1 MSIIDQVKQHY
12 QAQERVVI
20 SVPEWGDGTTPLE
33 INIFPMTMAEAS
45 FIQRL
50 SGKKA
55 SNIES
60 AVNSLIVKARD
71 KDGNRLFKI
80 EDKDTLLNFADCR
93 VILRINE
100 EIERHFF
107 KNVEQ
112 AKGNSDATPSEPAS

>member
-1 MSIIDQVKQHY
+1 MSIIDQVKRHY
-12 QAQERVVI
+12 QAQERVVV

-33 INIFPMTMAEAS
+33 IHIFPMTMAEAS

-80 EDKDTLLNFADCR
+80 EDKDALLNFADCR
-93 VILRINE
+93 VILRIND

>member
-1 MSIIDQVKQHY
+1 MRIIDQVKQHY
-12 QAQERVVI
+12 KAQANVVI
-20 SVPEWGDGTTPLE
+20 SVPEWGASGAPLE
-33 INIFPMTMAEAS
+33 IHIFPMTMAEAS

-71 KDGNRLFKI
+71 KDGNRLFKV
-80 EDKDTLLNFADCR
+80 EDKEDLLNSADCR
-93 VILRINE
+93 IILRINE

-112 AKGNSDATPSEPAS
+112 AKGNSDATPSAPAS

>member
-1 MSIIDQVKQHY
+1 MSTIDQVKRHY

-20 SVPEWGDGTTPLE
+20 AVPEWGDGTTPLE
-33 INIFPMTMAEAS
+33 IHIFPMTMAEAS

-71 KDGNRLFKI
+71 KDGQRLFKI

-93 VILRINE
+93 VILRIND

-107 KNVEQ
+107 KTVEQ

>member
-1 MSIIDQVKQHY
+1 MSIIDQVKRHY
-12 QAQERVVI
+12 QAQERVVV
-20 SVPEWGDGTTPLE
+20 SVPEWGDGTTPLD
-33 INIFPMTMAEAS
+33 IHIFPMTMAEAS

-80 EDKDTLLNFADCR
+80 EDKDALLNFADCR
-93 VILRINE
+93 VILRIND

>member
-1 MSIIDQVKQHY
+1 MRTIDQVKKHY

-20 SVPEWGDGTTPLE
+20 SVPEWGEGDAPLE

-45 FIQRL
+45 LIQRM

-71 KDGNRLFKI
+71 KDGNRLFKV
-80 EDKDTLLNFADCR
+80 EDKETLLNFADCR

-112 AKGNSDATPSEPAS
+112 AKGNSEATPSDTAS